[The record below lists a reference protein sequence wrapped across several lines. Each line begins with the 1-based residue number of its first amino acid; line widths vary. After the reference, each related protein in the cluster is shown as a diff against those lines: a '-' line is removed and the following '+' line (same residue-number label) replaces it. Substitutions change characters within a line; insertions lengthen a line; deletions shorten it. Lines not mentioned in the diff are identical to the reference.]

1 MHDWM
6 QRHIVTLNEATLP
19 YTYLIKLVKRRSLW
33 FCVFKESVSREH
45 SVGIKLD
52 GEESIVRLIDNFD
65 SEEVYIAVIFSSC
78 TNLCGAFCIKS
89 DWITFEEELHPLV
102 VLLRRKRHYRPHCC
116 QRRQSIL
123 KTRGVVDPSLKMW
136 GCRGS

>member
-89 DWITFEEELHPLV
+89 D
-102 VLLRRKRHYRPHCC
+102 
-116 QRRQSIL
+116 
-123 KTRGVVDPSLKMW
+123 
-136 GCRGS
+136 